1 MRVRRETPHDLV
13 AWSVCICI
21 ARWRRRH
28 VQRGGAMM
36 RAGMQRN
43 ERQRR
48 RAELSRHLLRARDF
62 IDANYAQTLSI
73 ADIARA
79 AHLSS
84 SHFARQFHAAFGE
97 TPHQYLSSRRLERA
111 ASLLRNTDYSV
122 AHICVSVGFASVGSF
137 TSAFGRAYRLTPTRY
152 RAQRL
157 PALIARVIPPCVL
170 HAIDRPQLSR
180 MEEDATLARRVGLH
194 VTQSGKGEQNDV
206 AGEERDIVGAR
217 PG

>member
-1 MRVRRETPHDLV
+1 MTR
-13 AWSVCICI
+13 AG
-21 ARWRRRH
+21 
-28 VQRGGAMM
+28 VQRNA
-36 RAGMQRN
+36 
-43 ERQRR
+43 RQRR

-84 SHFARQFHAAFGE
+84 SHFARQFRAAFGE

-152 RAQRL
+152 RAQHL

-170 HAIDRPQLSR
+170 HAVDRPQLSR
-180 MEEDATLARRVGLH
+180 IGEDAPLAGRVGLH
-194 VTQSGKGEQNDV
+194 VAQSGKGDRNDV
-206 AGEERDIVGAR
+206 AAEKRDIVGAR
-217 PG
+217 PGRSTRVFSKTRL

>member
-1 MRVRRETPHDLV
+1 
-13 AWSVCICI
+13 
-21 ARWRRRH
+21 
-28 VQRGGAMM
+28 
-36 RAGMQRN
+36 MQRN
-43 ERQRR
+43 GRQRR

-62 IDANYAQTLSI
+62 IDSNYEQPLSI

-84 SHFARQFHAAFGE
+84 AHFARQFRAAFGE

-122 AHICVSVGFASVGSF
+122 AYICISVGFASVGSF
-137 TSAFGRAYRLTPTRY
+137 TSAFGRVYGLTPTRY
-152 RAQRL
+152 RAQHL

-170 HAIDRPQLSR
+170 HAVERPRLSR
-180 MEEDATLARRVGLH
+180 MEEDPDPAARVAFR
-194 VTQSGKGEQNDV
+194 VTQSGKGVHDDPAAEL
-206 AGEERDIVGAR
+206 RDFVGSR

>member
-1 MRVRRETPHDLV
+1 MKRNGRE
-13 AWSVCICI
+13 
-21 ARWRRRH
+21 
-28 VQRGGAMM
+28 
-36 RAGMQRN
+36 
-43 ERQRR
+43 RR

-62 IDANYAQTLSI
+62 IDANYEQPLSI

-84 SHFARQFHAAFGE
+84 SHFARQFRAAFGE

-122 AHICVSVGFASVGSF
+122 ASICMSVGFASVGSF
-137 TSAFGRAYRLTPTRY
+137 TSAFGRAYGLTPTHY
-152 RAQRL
+152 RAQHL

-180 MEEDATLARRVGLH
+180 MEEDATRAGRLGLQ
-194 VTQSGKGEQNDV
+194 VIQSGKGDRNDV
-206 AGEERDIVGAR
+206 AREKRDIVGA
-217 PG
+217 

>member
-1 MRVRRETPHDLV
+1 
-13 AWSVCICI
+13 
-21 ARWRRRH
+21 
-28 VQRGGAMM
+28 M

-43 ERQRR
+43 GRQRR

-62 IDANYAQTLSI
+62 IDSNYAQTLSI
-73 ADIARA
+73 ADIARV

-84 SHFARQFHAAFGE
+84 SHFARQFRAAFGE

-137 TSAFGRAYRLTPTRY
+137 TSAFGRAYRFTPTRY
-152 RAQRL
+152 RAQHL

-180 MEEDATLARRVGLH
+180 MEEDATLAGRVGLH

-217 PG
+217 PGRSVRVLPKTRL

>member
-1 MRVRRETPHDLV
+1 VPTPAHALGV
-13 AWSVCICI
+13 ATTPSI
-21 ARWRRRH
+21 
-28 VQRGGAMM
+28 GLTK
-36 RAGMQRN
+36 QRN
-43 ERQRR
+43 GRQGR

-84 SHFARQFHAAFGE
+84 SHFARQFRAAFGE

-152 RAQRL
+152 RAQHL

-170 HAIDRPQLSR
+170 HDIDRPQLSR
-180 MEEDATLARRVGLH
+180 MEEDAALAGRIGLH
-194 VTQSGKGEQNDV
+194 DNQSGKGEQNDV

-217 PG
+217 PGRSVRVLPKTRL

>member
-1 MRVRRETPHDLV
+1 MVRGETGDHT
-13 AWSVCICI
+13 AEES
-21 ARWRRRH
+21 
-28 VQRGGAMM
+28 
-36 RAGMQRN
+36 RAAMQRN
-43 ERQRR
+43 RRER

-62 IDANYAQTLSI
+62 IDANYEETISI

-84 SHFARQFHAAFGE
+84 SHFARQFRQAFGE

-137 TSAFGRAYRLTPTRY
+137 TSAFGRAFRLTPTRY
-152 RAQRL
+152 RAQHL

-180 MEEDATLARRVGLH
+180 MGEDATVARRVGLR
-194 VTQSGKGEQNDV
+194 VTQSGQGDQND
-206 AGEERDIVGAR
+206 GTSEERDLVGAR
-217 PG
+217 PGRSVRILPKARL

>member
-1 MRVRRETPHDLV
+1 
-13 AWSVCICI
+13 
-21 ARWRRRH
+21 
-28 VQRGGAMM
+28 M

-48 RAELSRHLLRARDF
+48 RAELSRRLLRARDF
-62 IDANYAQTLSI
+62 IDSNYAQTLSI

-79 AHLSS
+79 AHLSTA
-84 SHFARQFHAAFGE
+84 HFARQFRAAFGE

-137 TSAFGRAYRLTPTRY
+137 TSAFGRAFRLTPTRY
-152 RAQRL
+152 RAQHL

-180 MEEDATLARRVGLH
+180 IEEDATVAGRLGSH
-194 VTQSGKGEQNDV
+194 VTQYGRGEQNEV
-206 AGEERDIVGAR
+206 AVEQRDIVGAG